1 MKIVN
6 SSGKRKT
13 AIARATIREGK
24 GRVRV
29 NKKPIEIFEPAMIRF
44 KMSEPLDFASNV
56 IPQVDID
63 INVHGGGI
71 FGQAGAVRTAIA
83 RGLVEWTNDM
93 ALRDA
98 MATYDRSLL
107 VNDTRYKLPKKFG
120 GRGARKRSQNLYRLS
135 MRLVRCFAC
144 SKVVSNVWDER
155 RKRIFPGDTGK
166 VLEYL

>member
-24 GRVRV
+24 GRIRV
-29 NKKPIEIFEPAMIRF
+29 NKKPLEIIEPELIRL
-44 KMSEPLDFASNV
+44 KMSEPLEFAGAV
-56 IPQVDID
+56 IPSVDID
-63 INVHGGGI
+63 VNVHGGGI

-83 RGLVEWTNDM
+83 RGIVEWTNDA

-98 MATYDRSLL
+98 MAQYDRSLL

-120 GRGARKRSQNLYRLS
+120 GRGARKRRQKSYR
-135 MRLVRCFAC
+135 
-144 SKVVSNVWDER
+144 
-155 RKRIFPGDTGK
+155 
-166 VLEYL
+166 

>member
-13 AIARATIREGK
+13 AIARATISEGK
-24 GRVRV
+24 GRIRV
-29 NKKPIEIFEPAMIRF
+29 NKKPIEIVEPEFVRL
-44 KMSEPLDFASNV
+44 KMTEPLEFAASV
-56 IPQVDID
+56 IPGVDID

-83 RGLVEWTNDM
+83 RGLVEWTNDT

-98 MATYDRSLL
+98 LAQYDRSLL

-120 GRGARKRSQNLYRLS
+120 GTGARKRRQKSYR
-135 MRLVRCFAC
+135 
-144 SKVVSNVWDER
+144 
-155 RKRIFPGDTGK
+155 
-166 VLEYL
+166 

>member
-24 GRVRV
+24 GRIRV
-29 NKKPIEIFEPAMIRF
+29 NKKPLEIVEPELVRL
-44 KMSEPLDFASNV
+44 KMSEPLEFAGSV
-56 IPQVDID
+56 IPTVDID
-63 INVHGGGI
+63 VNVHGGGI

-83 RGLVEWTNDM
+83 RGLVEWTNDV

-98 MATYDRSLL
+98 MAQYDRSLL

-120 GRGARKRSQNLYRLS
+120 GRGARKRRQKSYR
-135 MRLVRCFAC
+135 
-144 SKVVSNVWDER
+144 
-155 RKRIFPGDTGK
+155 
-166 VLEYL
+166 

>member
-24 GRVRV
+24 GRIRV
-29 NKKPIEIFEPAMIRF
+29 NKKPIEIMEPELIRL
-44 KMSEPLDFASNV
+44 KMSEPIEFAGNV
-56 IPQVDID
+56 INTVDID
-63 INVHGGGI
+63 VNVKGGGI

-83 RGLVEWTNDM
+83 RGLVDWTNDS

-98 MATYDRSLL
+98 MAQYDRSLL

-120 GRGARKRSQNLYRLS
+120 GKGARKRKQKSYR
-135 MRLVRCFAC
+135 
-144 SKVVSNVWDER
+144 
-155 RKRIFPGDTGK
+155 
-166 VLEYL
+166 